1 MISLLFPLL
10 DFLSGAKL
18 RNQHDS
24 VHRRSCPKPGVRY
37 FWGISSISMMEEK
50 HKVAL
55 MKSITLFLSLFL
67 LVDEPYLSSGKKT
80 VHEDNI
86 PFTDDFGPITIPND
100 AAFVMGDN
108 RLNSYD
114 SRSVGPVPIAQV
126 IGKAA
131 KKLAEKR

>member
-1 MISLLFPLL
+1 
-10 DFLSGAKL
+10 
-18 RNQHDS
+18 
-24 VHRRSCPKPGVRY
+24 
-37 FWGISSISMMEEK
+37 
-50 HKVAL
+50 
-55 MKSITLFLSLFL
+55 MKIITLFLSLFL

-80 VHEDNI
+80 VHEDNL
-86 PFTDDFGPITIPND
+86 PFTADFGLITIPND